1 MDLINEFSER
11 LYKNKRSVFI
21 HVIGDVLL
29 DQDYKIETN
38 RISPECPNVNILQS
52 PDDKPFRQF
61 PGGAANV
68 CYQLNNFNII
78 CRLFSFIDDEAYN
91 IIRDKGVKYWGVVK
105 LPQGY
110 LVPRKRRYYA
120 QGFQVVARWDIERVN
135 YGLGHLGDLQS
146 ELLNTWEVFQA
157 EPDVII
163 FSDYNKGLF
172 NDFSIS
178 RFKTNAITIV
188 DPKAAPLERWK
199 GCTVFKPNAK
209 EARELSGKQDWKD
222 QCDFFKEILGCKVVI
237 ITQAGDGIVGK
248 TDDYFEYR
256 PNIQIHPVDI
266 VGAGDC
272 FAGIMALAM
281 TLEFNAEQAAKIA
294 FHGGLLCVQQKERG
308 SFGPWSFGNKIIK
321 DLDLFK
327 KRQEKFT
334 FCNGCFDGGL
344 TVGHIECLE
353 YAKSLGNKLIVGVN
367 SDNSV
372 KRLKGASRPI
382 FDIFERT
389 RILAALQCV
398 DYIIVFEE
406 DTPLEIIK
414 NILPEFVV
422 KGGDYEPENVAGF
435 GVSNIIICPQYNCRS
450 TTDKIKVILNEK

>member
-1 MDLINEFSER
+1 MELINEFSRR
-11 LYKNKRSVFI
+11 LESNKRSIFI
-21 HVIGDVLL
+21 HVIGDALL
-29 DQDYKIETN
+29 DQDYKIEAN

-68 CYQLNNFNII
+68 CYQLNNFNVI

-91 IIRDKGVKYWGVVK
+91 IIRDKGVKYWGLIR
-105 LPQGY
+105 LPQGHFI
-110 LVPRKRRYYA
+110 PRKRRYYA
-120 QGFQVVARWDIERVN
+120 QGFQVVARWDIEKAN
-135 YGLGHLGDLQS
+135 YGLESLKDLQN
-146 ELLNTWEVFQA
+146 ELLNTWQIFQA
-157 EPDVII
+157 EPDAII

-172 NDFSIS
+172 NDLSIN
-178 RFKTNAITIV
+178 RIKTNAITIV

-209 EARELSGKQDWKD
+209 EARELSGLQDWKA
-222 QCDFFKEILGCKVVI
+222 QCDYFKEALGCKVVI

-256 PNIQIHPVDI
+256 PNVQIHPVDI

-272 FAGIMALAM
+272 FAGMMALAM

-327 KRQEKFT
+327 KRNYKLVFTNGVFDIMHVSHLNMLKF
-334 FCNGCFDGGL
+334 
-344 TVGHIECLE
+344 
-353 YAKSLGNKLIVGVN
+353 AKAQGDKLIVALN
-367 SDNSV
+367 SDESV
-372 KRLKGASRPI
+372 RRLKGESRPI
-382 FDIFERT
+382 IGLEDRMKMI
-389 RILAALQCV
+389 AALECV
-398 DYIIVFEE
+398 DFVTSFNE
-406 DTPLEIIK
+406 DTPFELIK
-414 NILPEFVV
+414 KLSPAFIV
-422 KGGDYEPENVAGF
+422 KGADYKKEEIAGHEIVGVENVILYPYEPGN
-435 GVSNIIICPQYNCRS
+435 STSLII
-450 TTDKIKVILNEK
+450 DKLK